1 MLVLLGYSLATA
13 KVEEAVQTPVDLT
26 YELDWD
32 QIGDAGLEDP
42 ATQSA
47 FLQPSFQNP
56 IVHWII
62 HGGPVSVWGSP
73 PLSTDV
79 VDIDLMSV
87 IQTSYLAQHYF
98 RQTPNDGL
106 GPRCLIVTPSSS
118 SFYRASMSPVY
129 CSAKFGTVGW
139 TRSIAAKLWKEQ
151 SVRVNVSIRSAARLA
166 SQHH

>member
-26 YELDWD
+26 CELDWD

-73 PLSTDV
+73 PLSTDEGRAHFLAVAAERFSVKQTIGSNAEV
-79 VDIDLMSV
+79 VYQPGSV
-87 IQTSYLAQHYF
+87 CGQSYSSILATWAHIA
-98 RQTPNDGL
+98 RKTPNA
-106 GPRCLIVTPSSS
+106 PAT
-118 SFYRASMSPVY
+118 
-129 CSAKFGTVGW
+129 
-139 TRSIAAKLWKEQ
+139 
-151 SVRVNVSIRSAARLA
+151 A
-166 SQHH
+166 SQAPSYPVVYTLS